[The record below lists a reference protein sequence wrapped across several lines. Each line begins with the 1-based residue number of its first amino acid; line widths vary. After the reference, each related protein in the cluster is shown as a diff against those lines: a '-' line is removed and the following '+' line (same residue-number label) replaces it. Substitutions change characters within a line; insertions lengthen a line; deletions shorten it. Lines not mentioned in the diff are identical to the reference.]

1 MVIIFS
7 RLYIIKS
14 LYNTIL
20 FIKVQL
26 AGRAEPARE
35 LALSQAEPP
44 PTR

>member
-14 LYNTIL
+14 LYNAIL

-26 AGRAEPARE
+26 EGRAKLARE
-35 LALSQAEPP
+35 LASSQAEPP